1 MKNIAIIPARGGSK
15 RLPKKNYDLFFG
27 KPLFLYSYESAIKS
41 KLFDKVVISTES
53 SEVRKIMKDNNIN
66 DEYIRPD
73 NLANDDSSL
82 IDVCIDV
89 LEFYKIEEF
98 NNMCMIWATSPI
110 IDENDLINS
119 FNQFNESKVDGIVA
133 CTEYTHAHDLVVQD
147 DDNLI
152 SPLINYNKFNELY
165 SNKKILF
172 DCGAFSWI
180 KVQTFFNE
188 RNWVANKA
196 IPYILPHYKGVDLDT
211 VEDFELLS
219 FYYKKYVLKEV

>member
-1 MKNIAIIPARGGSK
+1 MFKSEEHKLDKLEEELLNIEKFAKNLDLNSK
-15 RLPKKNYDLFFG
+15 DEDRMVLTNIVSETQNVPKDQ
-27 KPLFLYSYESAIKS
+27 S
-41 KLFDKVVISTES
+41 K
-53 SEVRKIMKDNNIN
+53 
-66 DEYIRPD
+66 
-73 NLANDDSSL
+73 
-82 IDVCIDV
+82 
-89 LEFYKIEEF
+89 
-98 NNMCMIWATSPI
+98 
-110 IDENDLINS
+110 NDLINS
-119 FNQFNESKVDGIVA
+119 FNHFNESKVDGIVA